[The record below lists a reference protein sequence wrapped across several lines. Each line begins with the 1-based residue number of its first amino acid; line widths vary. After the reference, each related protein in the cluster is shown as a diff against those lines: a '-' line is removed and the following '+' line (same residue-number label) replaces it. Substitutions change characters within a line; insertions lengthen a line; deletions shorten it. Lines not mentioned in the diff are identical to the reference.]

1 MAGIADI
8 WKIHSFSTVAPRTP
22 VSINH
27 LSKMHKDPL
36 NPLKWHTKISSFL
49 QSHMCFRY
57 RRRIVE
63 ALHRSCC
70 EVDRVDGT
78 VCVTAL
84 PASFFLIIS
93 MLLRRSL
100 CSRTACIPQDAHLIP
115 RGLIPHGAHASY
127 ETMDPTWNSRTR
139 ATYQA
144 PHMGPDMGSQT
155 RC

>member
-1 MAGIADI
+1 MSALARVCDTFAEHVQGLGRTSLAGIAAI

-57 RRRIVE
+57 RRRIEE

-70 EVDRVDGT
+70 EVDRVNGTLCRDGIAG
-78 VCVTAL
+78 CVFPHHFHVAEK
-84 PASFFLIIS
+84 IS
-93 MLLRRSL
+93 ML
-100 CSRTACIPQDAHLIP
+100 AY
-115 RGLIPHGAHASY
+115 GLYP
-127 ETMDPTWNSRTR
+127 PWVSRTR
-139 ATYQA
+139 STYQA
-144 PHMGPDMGSQT
+144 PHMEPRMGSHI